1 MTRRAPCKG
10 KYPKHR
16 NPLASVLG
24 LAMLTPVLA
33 WGQAKPATAAEQS
46 AQDGAAQPAS
56 GDVKT
61 LDSVVVTGV
70 RESLRSAQAIK
81 QDATQIVDS
90 VQAQDI
96 GKLPDANTVEAL
108 QRITGVQIQRR
119 YGEGATDFDHRTQP
133 AVTVRGLTQVRNFL
147 DGRDTFSASGGR
159 TLDLEGIPPELL
171 SGIDVYKNPPAN
183 LIEGGVGGVVNLRT
197 RLPFDAPGRV
207 ISGTAKGNYYDRAD
221 KTGGSASG
229 LYSDRFNTDLGE
241 VGVLFN
247 VGYGRS
253 SYRQDGILTGP
264 FVAVPDGIIAGA
276 PSNAQIPSGF
286 QIYDDGGDRKRL
298 GTAAA
303 LQWKPSDTVLVTGQF
318 LRTTYDFYRQGKYFY
333 QANRREAAS
342 PLAGADFTFDKNS
355 YATSGALDNQMFES
369 ARYDQDLTSTN
380 SNYSVNLRWNPSEK
394 LAVTFDAQYL
404 TSAYDADRNGF
415 VVSLYDR
422 ASEDSSTA
430 LNRSIADF
438 DLRGGNP
445 RFNVR
450 DPALLSNPNNYG
462 FSYIA
467 DALTRNDADQLALQ
481 SDVEYFTEGGLF
493 TKLSAGVR
501 YADSSIDLRGTWNAA
516 CLGVDGPDRNCGT
529 SLVYPSVSAHPEM
542 VRKGPSP
549 DFFDGKTLTGGVLY
563 PEFARGSGLF
573 DRTTRTEAL
582 FGFAPQTA
590 FKPSDLNHQ
599 TEKTWAGYF
608 TADYDTELAGLRL
621 DGNIGVRLLKT
632 TTGSDGAV
640 FMDGGGITPLSV
652 ERTYNDVL
660 PSFNLRAHL
669 SDTLQARLA
678 YSQLIARPN
687 FDQMSTN
694 VSLGASNQLNPI
706 TGRPGGSSGNPFLR
720 PVQSDNYDATLEWY
734 FAPAGSLTAGVFY
747 KKVDGFLAS
756 GTVVRNY
763 NGLDYDIST
772 SLNTGNGTIRGAEFA
787 YQQFYDFLPGWLS
800 GLGFQF
806 NYTYVDSSV
815 SNPFATAGSDIPAMV
830 PLEKLSKHSYNAVA
844 LYEKGPFTARLAW
857 SWRGEYLDTTQGS
870 GANGIPQYQKPYASL
885 DASVSYNVNDHVAL
899 SFDAVNLNNRMNEVY
914 IGTASA
920 PLRYELND
928 RRYGFSARITY

>member
-1 MTRRAPCKG
+1 M
-10 KYPKHR
+10 HR
-16 NPLASVLG
+16 HSLASALG
-24 LAMLTPVLA
+24 LAMLTPALA
-33 WGQAKPATAAEQS
+33 WGQTRPAPRPEQS
-46 AQDGAAQPAS
+46 AQGEQEAAPAQAAS
-56 GDVKT
+56 GDVTT
-61 LDSVVVTGV
+61 LDSVMVTGV

-171 SGIDVYKNPPAN
+171 AGIDVYKNPPAN
-183 LIEGGVGGVVNLRT
+183 IIEGGVGGVVNLRT
-197 RLPFDAPGRV
+197 RLPFDAPGQV
-207 ISGTAKGNYYDRAD
+207 ISATAKGNYYDRAD
-221 KTGGSASG
+221 KAGGSASG
-229 LYSDRFNTDLGE
+229 LYSDRFTTDIGE
-241 VGVLFN
+241 IGVLFN

-264 FVAVPDGIIAGA
+264 FVAVPDGVIAGA

-286 QIYDDGGDRKRL
+286 QIYDDGGDRKRF

-318 LRTTYDFYRQGKYFY
+318 LRSSYDFYRQGKYFY
-333 QANRREAAS
+333 QANRLDTAS
-342 PLAGADFTFDKNS
+342 PLAGAPFTFDARG
-355 YATSGALDNQMFES
+355 YATSGALDDQLFES

-380 SNYSVNLRWNPSEK
+380 TNYSLNLRWNPSEK
-394 LAVTFDAQYL
+394 VAVTFDAQYL
-404 TSAYDADRNGF
+404 TSSYDADRNGF
-415 VVSLYDR
+415 VISLYDR
-422 ASEDSSTA
+422 ASEDRTTA
-430 LNRSIADF
+430 ANRSIVDF
-438 DLRGGNP
+438 DLRGGSP

-450 DPALLSNPNNYG
+450 DPALLTNPNNYG
-462 FSYIA
+462 LSYIA

-501 YADSSIDLRGTWNAA
+501 YADSTIDLRGTWNAA
-516 CLGVDGPDRNCGT
+516 CLGVTGADRDCST
-529 SLVYPSVSAHPEM
+529 SLVYPSVSAHPEL
-542 VRKGPSP
+542 VRNGPSP

-563 PEFARGSGLF
+563 PEFAAGNGLF
-573 DRTTRTEAL
+573 ERTARTEAL

-599 TEKTWAGYF
+599 TEKTWASYL

-621 DGNIGVRLLKT
+621 DGNLGVRLVRT
-632 TTGSDGAV
+632 TTGSEGAV
-640 FMDGGGITPLSV
+640 FLSDGSITPLSV

-669 SDTLQARLA
+669 SETLQARFA

-694 VSLGASNQLNPI
+694 VTLGASNQLNPI
-706 TGRPGGSSGNPFLR
+706 TGRPSGSSGNPLLR
-720 PVQSDNYDATLEWY
+720 PITSDNYDATLEWY

-747 KKVDGFLAS
+747 KKVNGFLAS

-763 NGLDYDIST
+763 NGQDYDIST

-815 SNPFATAGSDIPAMV
+815 SNPFATAGSDIPTTV

-844 LYEKGPFTARLAW
+844 LYEKGRFTGRLAW
-857 SWRGEYLDTTQGS
+857 SWRGAYLDTTQGS

-885 DASVSYNVNDHVAL
+885 DASLNVNLNDHVAL
-899 SFDAVNLNNRMNEVY
+899 SFDAVNLNNRMNEIY
-914 IGTASA
+914 IGTPSA

-928 RRYGFSARITY
+928 RRYGVSVRVTY